1 MRNRFLV
8 AALAICV
15 CAFCLSGCG
24 PKMPKMVLVTGSV
37 KVAGELVETGSI
49 KFKPA
54 DGQGMEV
61 GGPIKE
67 GKFEVE
73 VPPGDKILWVYG
85 SKVVGEFVPDPL
97 YPDRKA
103 NKLQD
108 FPPKVWTE
116 EKRVTVENKKN
127 QVFDVEYTGEGDPN
141 AKK

>member
-24 PKMPKMVLVTGSV
+24 SKKPKMVHVTGSV

-49 KFKPA
+49 TFKPA
-54 DGQGMEV
+54 DGQGMDT
-61 GGPIKE
+61 GAPIKD
-67 GKFEVE
+67 GAFEAD
-73 VPPGDKILWVYG
+73 VPPGEKILSVYG
-85 SKVVGEFVPDPL
+85 SKVVGEFVPDSL
-97 YPDRKA
+97 CPDRKA
-103 NKLQD
+103 KKYED